1 MLEKYLDGLLDLRN
15 EKTDELFFEQKKED
29 RPIVHR
35 SVAIFIKQIVSMKNP
50 KRILE
55 IGMNAGYSA
64 ICFAEGINEGS
75 KLDCVEYREDHIEI
89 AKENFIKYNV
99 LDRINVIQGRAEE
112 LLADKLEEV
121 FYDIIFID
129 ADKKGY
135 PLYLKY
141 AQEHLN
147 EKGIILVDNLL
158 WKGNIYSEDNWIKTK
173 PSTITI
179 KAFNESF
186 MKMEGFISQVLP
198 IGDGLGYAVKV

>member
-1 MLEKYLDGLLDLRN
+1 MLEKYLDSLLDLRK
-15 EKTDELFFEQKKED
+15 EKTDELFFLQKKEG
-29 RPIVHR
+29 RPIIHR
-35 SVAIFIKQIVSMKNP
+35 SVALFIKQIVSMKNP

-64 ICFAEGINEGS
+64 ICFAEGLSES
-75 KLDCVEYREDHIEI
+75 SRLDCVEYREDHIII
-89 AKENFIKYNV
+89 AKDNFKKFNV
-99 LDRINVIQGRAEE
+99 LEKINVIQGRAEE
-112 LLADKLEEV
+112 LLVDNLKNE

-135 PLYLKY
+135 PLYLEY
-141 AQEHLN
+141 AISHLN
-147 EKGIILVDNLL
+147 AKGIILVDNLL

-186 MKMEGFISQVLP
+186 MKKDSYISQIIP
-198 IGDGLGYAVKV
+198 IGDGLGYAVKK

>member
-1 MLEKYLDGLLDLRN
+1 MLEKYLDDLLDLRN
-15 EKTDELFFEQKKED
+15 ENTDALFFEQKKEE

-64 ICFAEGINEGS
+64 ICFAEGMNEDS
-75 KLDCVEYREDHIEI
+75 KLDCIEYREDHIKI
-89 AKENFIKYNV
+89 AKQNFRRYNV
-99 LDRINVIQGRAEE
+99 LDKINVIQGRAEE
-112 LLADKLEEV
+112 LLVDKLKEI

-135 PLYLKY
+135 PLYLDY
-141 AQEHLN
+141 AQKHLN
-147 EKGIILVDNLL
+147 NKGIILVDNLL

-186 MKMEGFISQVLP
+186 MKMDEFISQVLP
-198 IGDGLGYAVKV
+198 IGDGLGYAVKI